1 MNTLFVIL
9 GPTGVGKTEISLR
22 VAERLGCAIVS
33 SDSRQIYRETKI
45 GTAAPTEEEL
55 ARVKHHFIGT
65 RSITEHYSSG
75 QYELDALPI
84 IEEEIA
90 RCGSALLVGGSMLY
104 IDAICKGID
113 DIPTILPEVR
123 QDVID
128 LYNEVGI
135 EGLRAQLQ
143 LLDPVHYTRVDLAN
157 AKRIMHALEVCIQTG
172 RPFSELHTGQAK
184 KRPFNIVKI
193 GFNREREEL
202 YDRINRRVLQ
212 MIDDGL
218 EEEARGLYPQRE
230 LNALNTV
237 GYKEMFN
244 YFDGEWTRD
253 FAIQMIQQN
262 SRRYAKKQLTWFN
275 RDTDIHWFHP
285 NDHEKVFEL
294 IKKTEEQKDIKI

>member
-22 VAERLGCAIVS
+22 IAERLGCAIVS

-45 GTAAPTEEEL
+45 GTAAPTAEEL
-55 ARVKHHFIGT
+55 NRVKHYFIGT

-90 RCGSALLVGGSMLY
+90 HCGSALLVGGSMLY

-184 KRPFNIVKI
+184 QRPFKIVKI

-202 YDRINRRVLQ
+202 
-212 MIDDGL
+212 
-218 EEEARGLYPQRE
+218 
-230 LNALNTV
+230 
-237 GYKEMFN
+237 
-244 YFDGEWTRD
+244 
-253 FAIQMIQQN
+253 
-262 SRRYAKKQLTWFN
+262 
-275 RDTDIHWFHP
+275 
-285 NDHEKVFEL
+285 
-294 IKKTEEQKDIKI
+294 